1 MIGQYRIR
9 ESALPAVPIP
19 ATFTQPRA
27 ELRLRSLSWALQG
40 SVVAGLMT
48 LAPSVLPALRSE
60 PGLQAFTPALAAGLE
75 LALRAGG
82 CGFFYGLLA
91 FHLQRLDPGDGHLQ
105 AGLVGAVCA
114 IRSLALPLE
123 LQGGLSTVMME
134 VLRTWSAL
142 WLPVIAAAL
151 WLQGVQ
157 RCLSSL
163 RP

>member
-1 MIGQYRIR
+1 MIALLRTITPL
-9 ESALPAVPIP
+9 SAPQAS
-19 ATFTQPRA
+19 AQPHA
-27 ELRLRSLSWALQG
+27 QLRLRSLSWALQAA
-40 SVVAGLMT
+40 VVAGLVT
-48 LAPSVLPALRSE
+48 LVPFVLPALGAAAMQ
-60 PGLQAFTPALAAGLE
+60 PQPLTATLAAVLE

-91 FHLQRLDPGDGHLQ
+91 FHLQRLDPDDGHLQ

-114 IRSLALPLE
+114 IRSLASPLA
-123 LQGGLSTVMME
+123 LQGGLPTVMME
-134 VLRTWSAL
+134 TLRTWSAL

-157 RCLSSL
+157 RCLPSL

>member
-1 MIGQYRIR
+1 MIAPPRTITPL
-9 ESALPAVPIP
+9 SAPQAS
-19 ATFTQPRA
+19 AQPRA
-27 ELRLRSLSWALQG
+27 QLRLRSLSWALQAA
-40 SVVAGLMT
+40 VVAGLVT
-48 LAPSVLPALRSE
+48 LAPVALPALRSE

-91 FHLQRLDPGDGHLQ
+91 FHLQRVDPGDGHLQ

-114 IRSLALPLE
+114 IRSLASPLE

-134 VLRTWSAL
+134 TLRTWSAL

-163 RP
+163 QP

>member
-1 MIGQYRIR
+1 MIAPLRTITSL
-9 ESALPAVPIP
+9 SAPQAS
-19 ATFTQPRA
+19 TQPRA
-27 ELRLRSLSWALQG
+27 QLRLRSLSWALQAA
-40 SVVAGLMT
+40 VVAGLVT
-48 LAPSVLPALRSE
+48 LAPVVLLALRTES
-60 PGLQAFTPALAAGLE
+60 GLQAFTPALAAGLV

-114 IRSLALPLE
+114 IRSLASPLE
-123 LQGGLSTVMME
+123 LQGGLPTVMME
-134 VLRTWSAL
+134 TLRTWSAL